1 MSHGTYV
8 NLELITMEIIEEQI
22 KLMNARNYKE
32 LYEGEPDYDLEI
44 LLNNYKRGYIVVTML
59 ISLIESF
66 LNDILSQYIR
76 YSSDRLLR
84 CSIEEKIDIL
94 YTIRSKDPNNLRSSH
109 LYGIFKEVN
118 KIRNELIHYKGNH
131 IGDSFKILSIR
142 IGNLDL
148 GEIFIKSKMQY
159 YLDNIKELI
168 NVFGEDLNLTIN
180 YKAHPIAS
188 DGISDNYRFAMIKDN
203 Q

>member
-84 CSIEEKIDIL
+84 CRIEEKIDIL

-148 GEIFIKSKMQY
+148 GEILIKSKMQY

>member
-148 GEIFIKSKMQY
+148 GEILIKSKMQY